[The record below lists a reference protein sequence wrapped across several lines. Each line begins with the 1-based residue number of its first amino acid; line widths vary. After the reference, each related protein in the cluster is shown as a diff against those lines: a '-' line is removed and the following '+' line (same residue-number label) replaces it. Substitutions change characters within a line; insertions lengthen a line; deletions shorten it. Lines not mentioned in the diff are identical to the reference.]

1 MLSMLVVYTR
11 VLAVLF
17 NATSVREASCGTEI
31 AEISIRQNQYLFV
44 FTIMTVIYL
53 PLGFVTVGSTSLSL
67 LPSVTTGSSSRG
79 LYLSHLRGKSSE
91 VVSRC
96 KTNNLQSIFGM
107 HLFDTDDSGVVAA
120 RPKFYI
126 ALVALSIS
134 TYITAGLAYWLVR
147 SRKKDGSGR
156 RNGLPKMT
164 PKKQE
169 QGLDSGPPEIDGQGH
184 AERGISA
191 LLKNGIKNRKE
202 RGAGRDKGKGK
213 EASTMV

>member
-1 MLSMLVVYTR
+1 
-11 VLAVLF
+11 
-17 NATSVREASCGTEI
+17 
-31 AEISIRQNQYLFV
+31 
-44 FTIMTVIYL
+44 
-53 PLGFVTVGSTSLSL
+53 
-67 LPSVTTGSSSRG
+67 
-79 LYLSHLRGKSSE
+79 
-91 VVSRC
+91 
-96 KTNNLQSIFGM
+96 M
-107 HLFDTDDSGVVAA
+107 HLFDTDDSIVVAA

-126 ALVALSIS
+126 TLVVLSIS

-191 LLKNGIKNRKE
+191 LLKNGIENRKE

-213 EASTMV
+213 EASTMVQEIHSQKHSQKRAINWVQRNAGNRELIAKTCHC